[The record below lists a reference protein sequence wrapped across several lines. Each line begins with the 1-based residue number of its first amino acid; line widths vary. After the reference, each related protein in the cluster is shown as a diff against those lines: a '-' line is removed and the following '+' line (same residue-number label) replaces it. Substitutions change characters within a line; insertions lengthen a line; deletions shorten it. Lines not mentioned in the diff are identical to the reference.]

1 MALLSGPLLRGS
13 LRRTPDDH
21 SDIDGHAP
29 PMKRQRTQFEH
40 RPRRRRSSPDCLTT
54 TQDIPPVAAKVRP
67 ANPPLEGGATAH
79 FDAARSST
87 IQLFCRHHRTRGPSD
102 SETPSILDRLRDA
115 RESPDPLDTISP
127 VASTTGPKA
136 RPKQP
141 SQALGADVKPLE
153 SPTARPPRR
162 RDTISKTELAS
173 LGTDDSN
180 ASQLEQ
186 PLLRSPARPTR
197 SQHTK
202 GQEVTEAEP
211 AAPSG
216 GLERRSL
223 RSTDSGSRCKS
234 ELAQYFYNYEQI
246 ISLEQA
252 QPIETLAGNTT
263 IILADDLSEP
273 LPLPS
278 NPNPTP
284 FGNPLLNLHDCESI
298 ELPISKSQPAVDP
311 LGDELYFKAHRKFE
325 RQEKQLRN
333 IERDRAQHEKQAL
346 ERLLEEL
353 RSPEWLRVMG
363 LVGVHE
369 SDKKLYE
376 PKRQILIQELVVL
389 VNKFQAWKDEE
400 KRRRLMKEKPHAAT
414 DAEQESRRSQTPSTP
429 DPSDVDAW
437 AARQLHQE
445 ARSASGAKLNKPFS
459 SAQKAKPKAPGPSSV
474 EKRTPKTQKPPAKQQ
489 KTLDAFLSRA
499 VDPSP
504 PPPPPAEVEDDMQ
517 WEGRP
522 AAIEQADQSETTL
535 ESGYYIPE
543 PEEREYAPPM
553 LSKYERIPLYDFVK
567 VRLGPD
573 EFTYATAPKSCS
585 VATMNAFAPHPSSP
599 LAEVLSCCLLRM
611 DCPPDLPWFLAA
623 VILQYLIPSL
633 VLLKTRKVAI
643 LRYLTVPYMIW
654 IMALFCYQVEDASIT
669 RIIAVSTLGGQAG
682 LGLVLLL
689 INPLDENA
697 IARDTPDHLNRG
709 HGRYCR
715 TLQLFSFSRAVHTL
729 RQVKGIPFQ
738 PAYFARYGSTI
749 PRARWLIRQ
758 SIIFVL

>member
-54 TQDIPPVAAKVRP
+54 TQDIPPVAAK
-67 ANPPLEGGATAH
+67 
-79 FDAARSST
+79 AARPRTSTRRARRQSSSSVDT
-87 IQLFCRHHRTRGPSD
+87 IASVHQFRTPGHPRVNGNGSLKTRGPSD

-273 LPLPS
+273 LPFPS

-414 DAEQESRRSQTPSTP
+414 DAEQESRRSRKRSKPAEEAESSPVPGTETPSTP

-543 PEEREYAPPM
+543 PEEREYAPPSEY
-553 LSKYERIPLYDFVK
+553 LTEDFIK
-567 VRLGPD
+567 ASRRH
-573 EFTYATAPKSCS
+573 
-585 VATMNAFAPHPSSP
+585 M
-599 LAEVLSCCLLRM
+599 
-611 DCPPDLPWFLAA
+611 
-623 VILQYLIPSL
+623 
-633 VLLKTRKVAI
+633 
-643 LRYLTVPYMIW
+643 RYL
-654 IMALFCYQVEDASIT
+654 
-669 RIIAVSTLGGQAG
+669 
-682 LGLVLLL
+682 
-689 INPLDENA
+689 
-697 IARDTPDHLNRG
+697 
-709 HGRYCR
+709 
-715 TLQLFSFSRAVHTL
+715 
-729 RQVKGIPFQ
+729 K
-738 PAYFARYGSTI
+738 
-749 PRARWLIRQ
+749 RQ
-758 SIIFVL
+758 SSG